1 MFSPKNSG
9 NLVVGKN
16 LLERGNGKLTEL
28 IQKIASGETGVGS
41 VIIDNKNCYLAYAP
55 MSETEMNFVIVIE
68 ADEVVAPANANKQ
81 AILDTT
87 EKFLSEMS
95 MHIFNVLG
103 LLALVIFI
111 LVMAVAFAANKLA
124 DNFINPIKKLT
135 DGVKEI
141 AGGDLNKKIQL
152 DTGDEIESLAVSFNA
167 MTDELQRYMTNLTK
181 VTADKERIATE
192 LNVATNIQTGMLP
205 NMFPAFPERDE
216 FDIYATMHAAKEVG
230 GDFYDFYL
238 LDENHLVITIADVSG
253 KGVPAALFMAISKTI
268 LRNFAMSMQ
277 DPNDFAAVMELSNR
291 QICENNDEMMFVT
304 VFMGMIDIRTGEFI
318 YVNDG
323 HNPPLVCHNGKFKY
337 IDVGKSCV
345 LGIDEDVPFKQQK
358 MQLSKGDMIY
368 LYTDGVTEAMNEQGE
383 QYLPE
388 HLEEELNREDSS
400 EDLTTLLENMQVSIK
415 QHAGKAEQSDD
426 ITMLAFRLN

>member
-205 NMFPAFPERDE
+205 NMFPA
-216 FDIYATMHAAKEVG
+216 
-230 GDFYDFYL
+230 L
-238 LDENHLVITIADVSG
+238 
-253 KGVPAALFMAISKTI
+253 
-268 LRNFAMSMQ
+268 
-277 DPNDFAAVMELSNR
+277 
-291 QICENNDEMMFVT
+291 
-304 VFMGMIDIRTGEFI
+304 
-318 YVNDG
+318 
-323 HNPPLVCHNGKFKY
+323 
-337 IDVGKSCV
+337 
-345 LGIDEDVPFKQQK
+345 
-358 MQLSKGDMIY
+358 
-368 LYTDGVTEAMNEQGE
+368 
-383 QYLPE
+383 
-388 HLEEELNREDSS
+388 
-400 EDLTTLLENMQVSIK
+400 
-415 QHAGKAEQSDD
+415 
-426 ITMLAFRLN
+426 